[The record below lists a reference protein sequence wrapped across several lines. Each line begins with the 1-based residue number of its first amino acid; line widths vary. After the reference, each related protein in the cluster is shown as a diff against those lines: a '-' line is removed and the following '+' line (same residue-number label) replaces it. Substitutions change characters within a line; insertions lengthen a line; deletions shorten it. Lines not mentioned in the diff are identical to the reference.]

1 LRKSHF
7 NGRREILDL
16 DIQIV
21 LIAVLAFAFG
31 SIPFGLLL
39 TRAAG
44 LGDIRSIGSGSI
56 GATNVLR
63 TGNKKLAAATVLL
76 DAAKGALPV
85 VIAGMIYALDGTG
98 QERALAQGV
107 AAVAAVA
114 GHCWTPWLRFK
125 GGKGI
130 ATAAGV
136 LLALAW
142 PAMLACAAIWA
153 ATLSLTRIS
162 SVSSMTT
169 VVLSPAV
176 AWLMGYPQVIWPL
189 VAIAVVVLIQH
200 RANIGRLM
208 RGEEPRVGQKK

>member
-1 LRKSHF
+1 MDT
-7 NGRREILDL
+7 DL
-16 DIQIV
+16 L
-21 LIAVLAFAFG
+21 LIAVIAFAFG

-76 DAAKGALPV
+76 DAAKGAVPV
-85 VIAGMIYALDGTG
+85 IMAGMWFALDGSG

-107 AAVAAVA
+107 AAVAAVV

-125 GGKGI
+125 GGKGF

-142 PAMLACAAIWA
+142 PVMLACAAIWA
-153 ATLSLTRIS
+153 ATLWLSRIS

-169 VVLSPAV
+169 VVLSPLV
-176 AWLMGYPQVIWPL
+176 AWAMGYEQAILPL
-189 VAIAVVVLIQH
+189 VAIAAIVLIQH

-208 RGEEPRVGQKK
+208 RGEEPRVGEKK

>member
-1 LRKSHF
+1 MRKSHF

-125 GGKGI
+125 GGKGF

-153 ATLSLTRIS
+153 ATLSLTRI
-162 SVSSMTT
+162 SSMTT

>member
-1 LRKSHF
+1 M
-7 NGRREILDL
+7 NGVIDL
-16 DIQIV
+16 E
-21 LIAVLAFAFG
+21 LLFAGLLAFALG

-85 VIAGMIYALDGTG
+85 IVVGMVFALDGSG
-98 QERALAQGV
+98 QERTLAQGI

-125 GGKGI
+125 GGKGF
-130 ATAAGV
+130 ATAAGA

-142 PAMLACAAIWA
+142 PVMLVCAAIWA
-153 ATLSLTRIS
+153 ATLWLSRIS

-169 VVLSPAV
+169 VLLAPLV
-176 AWLMGYPQVIWPL
+176 AWAMGYPQVIWPL
-189 VAIAVVVLIQH
+189 VAIAAIVLVQH

-208 RGEEPRVGQKK
+208 RGEEPKVGEKK

>member
-1 LRKSHF
+1 MDF
-7 NGRREILDL
+7 
-16 DIQIV
+16 V
-21 LIAVLAFAFG
+21 FAALLGFVCG
-31 SIPFGLLL
+31 SIPFGLIL

-44 LGDIRSIGSGSI
+44 LGDVRTIGSGSI

-63 TGNKKLAAATVLL
+63 TGNKGLAAATVLL

-85 VIAGMIYALDGTG
+85 LVA
-98 QERALAQGV
+98 AQIWPGSEGV

-114 GHCWTPWLRFK
+114 GHCFTPWLAFK
-125 GGKGI
+125 GGKGF

-136 LLALAW
+136 LAALAW

-153 ATLSLTRIS
+153 ATLYLSRIS

-169 VVLSPAV
+169 VVAAPVV
-176 AWLMGYPQVIWPL
+176 AWALGYPQVILPL
-189 VAIAVVVLIQH
+189 IAIAAIVLVQH

-208 RGEEPRVGQKK
+208 RGEEPRVGSKT

>member
-1 LRKSHF
+1 MPTEPTSIPLWAALL
-7 NGRREILDL
+7 GY
-16 DIQIV
+16 
-21 LIAVLAFAFG
+21 LIG

-44 LGDIRSIGSGSI
+44 MGDVRNIGSGNI

-114 GHCWTPWLRFK
+114 GHCWTPWLRFR
-125 GGKGI
+125 GGKGF

-142 PAMLACAAIWA
+142 PAMLVCAAIWA
-153 ATLSLTRIS
+153 LTLYLSRIS

-169 VVLSPAV
+169 VVLSPLV
-176 AWLMGYPQVIWPL
+176 AWALGYPQVVWPL
-189 VAIAVVVLIQH
+189 VAIAGIVLIQH

-208 RGEEPRVGQKK
+208 RGEEPKVGAKK

>member
-1 LRKSHF
+1 MQCFDKLSM
-7 NGRREILDL
+7 NGVIDL
-16 DIQIV
+16 E
-21 LIAVLAFAFG
+21 LLFAGLLAFALG

-85 VIAGMIYALDGTG
+85 IVAGMVFALDGSG
-98 QERALAQGV
+98 QERTLAQGI

-125 GGKGI
+125 GGKGF
-130 ATAAGV
+130 ATAAGA

-142 PAMLACAAIWA
+142 PVMLVCAAIWA
-153 ATLSLTRIS
+153 ATLWLSRIS

-169 VVLSPAV
+169 VVLASLV
-176 AWLMGYPQVIWPL
+176 AWAMGYPQVIWPL
-189 VAIAVVVLIQH
+189 VAIAAIVLVQH

-208 RGEEPRVGQKK
+208 RGEEPKVGEKK

>member
-1 LRKSHF
+1 MRKSHF

>member
-1 LRKSHF
+1 MRKSHF

-125 GGKGI
+125 GGKGF